1 MARPCSA
8 CNHPDR
14 AAIEIG
20 LANGI
25 ACRVLG
31 AKYGLDASQLSRH
44 RTKHM
49 PQELLQRLCVRGSRS
64 DEELARIREIEG
76 KGLIDNIAWQRA
88 RMYANA
94 DRALAI
100 GDWAG
105 ERAAIAEAGKATD
118 RMAKLLDEYGTHVTI
133 NNLQFNLVASPQ
145 WHAIRTALV
154 RELRPL
160 GAEAMQAAARAIA
173 HVEALELPAPIPT
186 GRILEHVPNDQRGG
200 G

>member
-1 MARPCSA
+1 MARPCST

-20 LANGI
+20 LANGV

-31 AKYGLDASQLSRH
+31 KRYGLDASQLSRH
-44 RTKHM
+44 RTGHM
-49 PQELLQRLCVRGSRS
+49 PPELLERLRVRGSRS
-64 DEELARIREIEG
+64 DAELAKVREIEG
-76 KGLIDNIAWQRA
+76 NNLLDNMAWQRG

-100 GDWAG
+100 GDDAG
-105 ERAAIAEAGKATD
+105 ERAAIAEAGKVTD
-118 RMAKLLDEYGTHVTI
+118 RMAKLLGYGEGGARVTI
-133 NNLQFNLVASPQ
+133 NNNTINLMAMPQ

-160 GAEAMQAAARAIA
+160 GPLAIEAGARAIA
-173 HVEALELPAPIPT
+173 AAEASMQPLDVPA
-186 GRILEHVPNDQRGG
+186 LEHVIDVPRCA
-200 G
+200 

>member
-1 MARPCSA
+1 MARPCST

-20 LANGI
+20 LANGV

-31 AKYGLDASQLSRH
+31 KRYGLDPSQLSRH

-49 PQELLQRLCVRGSRS
+49 PDGLVANLRVRGSRS
-64 DEELARIREIEG
+64 DAELAQLRELEG
-76 KGLIDNIAWQRA
+76 KSLLDNIVWQRG

-94 DRALAI
+94 DRARAI
-100 GDWAG
+100 GDDAG
-105 ERAAIAEAGKATD
+105 ERAAMAEAGKATD
-118 RMAKLLDEYGTHVTI
+118 RIGKLLDEYGSHVTI
-133 NNLQFNLVASPQ
+133 NNTINLVASPQ

-160 GAEAMQAAARAIA
+160 GHEAMQAAARAIA
-173 HVEALELPAPIPT
+173 YVETQELPSPVPAQ
-186 GRILEHVPNDQRGG
+186 RVLEHAA
-200 G
+200 